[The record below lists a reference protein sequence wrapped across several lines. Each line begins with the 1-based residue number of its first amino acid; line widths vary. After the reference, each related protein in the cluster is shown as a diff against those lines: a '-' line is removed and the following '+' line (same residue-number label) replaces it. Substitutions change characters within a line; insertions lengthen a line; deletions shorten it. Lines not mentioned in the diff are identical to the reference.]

1 MYIDKYKIENY
12 GSTWNNGKEKKNQL
26 VGSMVGEDLV
36 DLRKLVPLLEQWFET
51 VTGGWSD
58 KKVELTIDVKEEK

>member
-26 VGSMVGEDLV
+26 VGSMVGEDL
-36 DLRKLVPLLEQWFET
+36 DIKRLVRMLEEYHET
-51 VTGGWSD
+51 VNGD
-58 KKVELTIDVKEEK
+58 YAHKDIDLTITFKERK

>member
-26 VGSMVGEDLV
+26 VGSMVGEDL
-36 DLRKLVPLLEQWFET
+36 DIKRLVRILEEYHET
-51 VTGGWSD
+51 VNGD
-58 KKVELTIDVKEEK
+58 YAHKDIDLTITFKERK

>member
-26 VGSMVGEDLV
+26 VGSMVGEDL
-36 DLRKLVPLLEQWFET
+36 DIKKLVRILEEYHET
-51 VTGGWSD
+51 VNGD
-58 KKVELTIDVKEEK
+58 YAHKDIDLTITFKERK